1 MIKFE
6 VFLIYFFIQDIGVAI
21 SGMKPVLFTTIRQ
34 KLKAY
39 KTFDIINPDSL
50 LSGAD
55 FCYIFEH
62 LTSPKF
68 L

>member
-6 VFLIYFFIQDIGVAI
+6 VFLIYFFIQDIGIAI

-39 KTFDIINPDSL
+39 KTFDIINPASL

-55 FCYIFEH
+55 FCYKSAR
-62 LTSPKF
+62 LTALKTV
-68 L
+68 